1 MVRLYSHA
9 PAPAR
14 VNKTDITR
22 SRNGCARCRSKRR
35 KCDEKRPF
43 CSRCVSAG
51 IDCEYTSMALK
62 FREATQW
69 AADKVDHRIAS
80 VSSKGRRC
88 SRQVRSSPPNG
99 TPPTHVHPQ
108 QPSLAVDTSCNEQ
121 SQSHSPPLQ
130 TASRLT
136 EQQCD
141 NTIMAATDSTTN
153 NNSGAWEPVLYNQ
166 SLELGNSD
174 ANTDYFD
181 FDMGMVQLGCP
192 DSDFINDL
200 VGIQFNMDDISMAQ
214 LPWEPPISQPE
225 QPLREPQTEESRE
238 KRAVTATATLP
249 QVQQITPGLAID
261 QHSTPSPSPMINQCQ
276 LPSPDDSQTCHS
288 AASIGS
294 IHLSRPTQPST
305 IKIVHGDRLYLA
317 HFRITIVKAF
327 PVQPTYLWSLVLKCK
342 PLYCA
347 ALALAAANLAN
358 LHGRHSNDGTWI
370 PMPTHFN
377 KATVF
382 LEQSK
387 ASLESSSAASPP
399 LQARLITMFLM
410 EYYELECGS
419 ISSVWQTL
427 SVLDNAFLTQQDIIL
442 SLPESD
448 ILFQWWLHLRSF
460 ATWPRVPYHVCVAE
474 HPTGSLIRSLET
486 RFLTASQMINVVGT
500 KAEHIWWRILIV
512 KCFGN
517 SGETTPQVLNTF
529 KDWFAILKGNLVE
542 HGDQI
547 PVTFMDDTETHDE
560 LKELRTTLLS
570 CVPPEDFHSDLL
582 AECQGQDTDSS
593 YNLEP
598 LVLSSHG
605 RAMEMAEYAFAQ
617 ILCDSGL
624 LRRLLDPTTNNKRQ
638 FPKQESMVAEKHHSW
653 ARLIARIALGL
664 DLSRCA
670 KENNFRRGI
679 LHFLF
684 CAGLMI
690 PGSLS
695 YDLIEHIVKGLMDT
709 HAKSEGPFY
718 PLHGFMPFIQ
728 TIRQESRKGR
738 TIFLACMTHDE
749 WASKDSLFSTAAGAH
764 MIAFGREDNG
774 QYFGDLVPIAEVP
787 TLQL

>member
-1 MVRLYSHA
+1 MDA
-9 PAPAR
+9 PDVAAR
-14 VNKTDITR
+14 GER
-22 SRNGCARCRSKRR
+22 S
-35 KCDEKRPF
+35 CDEKRPF

-69 AADKVDHRIAS
+69 AADKVGHRIAS
-80 VSSKGRRC
+80 LSSKGRRC

-294 IHLSRPTQPST
+294 VYQSRPTQPPT
-305 IKIVHGDRLYLA
+305 IKIEAGDRLYLA
-317 HFRITIVKAF
+317 HFRINIVKAF

-342 PLYCA
+342 PLYYA

-358 LHGRHSNDGTWI
+358 LHGWHSNDGTWI
-370 PMPTHFN
+370 PMPSHLN

-382 LEQSK
+382 LDRSK
-387 ASLESSSAASPP
+387 ASLVSSSAVSPP

-410 EYYELECGS
+410 EYYELEGGS

-474 HPTGSLIRSLET
+474 HPTGSLLRSLET
-486 RFLTASQMINVVGT
+486 RFLTASQMINIVGT
-500 KAEHIWWRILIV
+500 KAEQIWWRILIV

-542 HGDQI
+542 HEDQI
-547 PVTFMDDTETHDE
+547 PVMFMDDTESHDE
-560 LKELRTTLLS
+560 LKELRTTLSS
-570 CVPPEDFHSDLL
+570 CVPPADFHPELL
-582 AECQGQDTDSS
+582 VECQGQDTDTS
-593 YNLEP
+593 YNNFEP
-598 LVLSSHG
+598 VVLSSHG
-605 RAMEMAEYAFAQ
+605 RAMEMAEFAFAQ
-617 ILCDSGL
+617 MLCDSGL
-624 LRRLLDPTTNNKRQ
+624 LRRLLDPTKNNKRQ

-664 DLSRCA
+664 DLTRCA

-679 LHFLF
+679 IHFLF
-684 CAGLMI
+684 FAGLMV
-690 PGSLS
+690 PGSVS
-695 YDLIEHIVKGLMDT
+695 YDLIEHIVKGLMNT

-718 PLHGFMPFIQ
+718 PLHGFMTLIQ

-738 TIFLACMTHDE
+738 TIFLTCLTHDE
-749 WASKDSLFSTAAGAH
+749 WASKESLFSTAAGAH